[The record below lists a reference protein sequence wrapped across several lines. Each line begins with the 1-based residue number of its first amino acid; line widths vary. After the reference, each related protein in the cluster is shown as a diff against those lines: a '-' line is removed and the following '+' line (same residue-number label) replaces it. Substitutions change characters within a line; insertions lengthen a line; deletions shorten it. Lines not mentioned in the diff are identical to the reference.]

1 MGGGVGV
8 HRNPSPWRESK
19 ITVNSSIFQWS
30 SSSLCFCHIH
40 TLAACKQ
47 PRPWHLLCLSTYVC
61 PTRLLWSS
69 QDAGCALSFLS
80 IPASLSSNK
89 IISQQPLQRL
99 REYYSDHG
107 NLTKYFLFIPS
118 PCDLPEPSLPSS
130 SDLTCSQVG
139 HTLHYIMFAQSTQCP
154 NKILSTKTIL
164 CLINNYSGSWTSP
177 RAVWRFSHKIHFG

>member
-1 MGGGVGV
+1 MY
-8 HRNPSPWRESK
+8 P
-19 ITVNSSIFQWS
+19 SIFWWS

-40 TLAACKQ
+40 TQAACKQ

-69 QDAGCALSFLS
+69 QDTGCALSFLS

-89 IISQQPLQRL
+89 IISHQPLQRL

-130 SDLTCSQVG
+130 SDLHLFPSWPHTSLHQCLLSPPSVPTKSSQLKPFFVWSIIIQVPELLPG
-139 HTLHYIMFAQSTQCP
+139 VSEGFHIKLTL
-154 NKILSTKTIL
+154 NKNCNS
-164 CLINNYSGSWTSP
+164 
-177 RAVWRFSHKIHFG
+177 V

>member
-47 PRPWHLLCLSTYVC
+47 PRLWCFLCVQYECSDQARLKVVLSPHSPFLLLCWLTK
-61 PTRLLWSS
+61 
-69 QDAGCALSFLS
+69 SF
-80 IPASLSSNK
+80 PCNHW
-89 IISQQPLQRL
+89 RE

>member
-1 MGGGVGV
+1 MY
-8 HRNPSPWRESK
+8 P
-19 ITVNSSIFQWS
+19 SIFWWS
-30 SSSLCFCHIH
+30 SFSLCFCHIH
-40 TLAACKQ
+40 TQAACKQ
-47 PRPWHLLCLSTYVC
+47 PRPWHLLCLSIYVC

-89 IISQQPLQRL
+89 IISHQPLQRL

-130 SDLTCSQVG
+130 SDLHLFPSWPHTSLHQCLLSPPSVPTKSSQLKPFFVWSTIIQVPELLPG
-139 HTLHYIMFAQSTQCP
+139 VSEGFHIKFTL
-154 NKILSTKTIL
+154 NKNCNS
-164 CLINNYSGSWTSP
+164 
-177 RAVWRFSHKIHFG
+177 V